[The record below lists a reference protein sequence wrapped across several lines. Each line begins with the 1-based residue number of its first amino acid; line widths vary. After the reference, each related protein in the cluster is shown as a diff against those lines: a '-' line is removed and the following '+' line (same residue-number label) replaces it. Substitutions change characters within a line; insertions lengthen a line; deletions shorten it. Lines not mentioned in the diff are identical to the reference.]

1 VFSGNGKL
9 VLLAVLIAL
18 GFLALT
24 GCVTVGEYERLKSER
39 DQALSDADAKN
50 RQLEELDASKRLYEE
65 KALGLE
71 DEIGLYRQ
79 HSAEAD
85 KIIEDLREQLAKQ
98 KPTKAGE
105 TSVMDGVKVFIPE
118 TGSAG
123 IRLSD
128 EILFDSGKS
137 SIRTGGKQALDWV
150 INQLKQ
156 RNGRI
161 EVVGHTDTD
170 PVVKTKQQYPYGNI
184 QLSMMR
190 AVVVMDYLKKNGI
203 REDRMSVSG
212 FGPNRPMAPNDT
224 AVNKKKNRRVEII
237 LHDAQ

>member
-1 VFSGNGKL
+1 
-9 VLLAVLIAL
+9 
-18 GFLALT
+18 
-24 GCVTVGEYERLKSER
+24 
-39 DQALSDADAKN
+39 
-50 RQLEELDASKRLYEE
+50 
-65 KALGLE
+65 
-71 DEIGLYRQ
+71 
-79 HSAEAD
+79 
-85 KIIEDLREQLAKQ
+85 
-98 KPTKAGE
+98 
-105 TSVMDGVKVFIPE
+105 MDGVEIYIPE
-118 TGSAG
+118 SGSAG

-137 SIRTGGKQALDWV
+137 SIKTNGKQALDWV

-170 PVVKTKQQYPYGNI
+170 PVVKTKKQYPYGNI

>member
-1 VFSGNGKL
+1 MFSGNGKL
-9 VLLAVLIAL
+9 VFLTVLIAPGSL
-18 GFLALT
+18 VLT
-24 GCVTVGEYERLKSER
+24 GCVTVGEYERLKAER

-65 KALGLE
+65 KSLGLE
-71 DEIGLYRQ
+71 DEIGRYRQ

-85 KIIEDLREQLAKQ
+85 KIIEDLKEQLAKQ
-98 KPTKAGE
+98 KPTTSGGK
-105 TSVMDGVKVFIPE
+105 SVMDGVEIYIPE
-118 TGSAG
+118 RGSAG

-137 SIRTGGKQALDWV
+137 SIKSNGKQALDWV

-212 FGPNRPMAPNDT
+212 FGPNKPIASNDNAT
-224 AVNKKKNRRVEII
+224 NKKKNRRVEII